1 MKAFLLFLVE
11 EIARFHTSILSLND
25 SYEYNFSDKEL
36 HFIVIGVIGMAVL
49 LLVHPLFTLLARTD
63 HIIVISFIYVFTL
76 ILVLV
81 FAIEIGQ
88 GYSGSGTM
96 DFADITSG
104 VNGFLLFFFIFAI
117 IRAIIRGIIKLFRGA
132 DDD

>member
-1 MKAFLLFLVE
+1 MKAFLMWIVE
-11 EIARFHTSILSLND
+11 TIARFHTAILSLND
-25 SYEYNFSDKEL
+25 AYEYNFSDKEL
-36 HFIVIGVIGMAVL
+36 HFLVVGIIGLLAVL
-49 LLVHPLFTLLARTD
+49 LIQPLFTLLARTD
-63 HIIVISFIYVFTL
+63 HIIVITFIYVLTL
-76 ILVLV
+76 IIVLV

-88 GYSGSGTM
+88 GFSGTGTM

-117 IRAIIRGIIKLFRGA
+117 IRAIIRGIIKLFRR

>member
-1 MKAFLLFLVE
+1 MKAFLMWIVE
-11 EIARFHTSILSLND
+11 TIARFHTAILSLND
-25 SYEYNFSDKEL
+25 AYEYNFSDKEL
-36 HFIVIGVIGMAVL
+36 HFLVIGIIGLLAVL
-49 LLVHPLFTLLARTD
+49 LIQPLFTLLARTS
-63 HIIVISFIYVFTL
+63 HISVITFIYVLTL
-76 ILVLV
+76 IIVLV

-88 GYSGSGTM
+88 GFSGTGTM

-117 IRAIIRGIIKLFRGA
+117 IRAIIRGIIKLFRR